1 MLFLVLVL
9 AEAIED
15 AAGGKVRAFD
25 EAQQILDRDI
35 VKVVVVVDHVGQAID
50 DFAQIVGRDVGRHA
64 DGNAAGA
71 VDQQIGQRRGQDV
84 RLAQRVVEVVVPV
97 DRILLQIVEHQA
109 ADLGQT
115 RLGVAH
121 GRGVVAVDA
130 AKVALPIDQ
139 RIAQAEVLGHAHHG
153 VVDRGIAVGVIF
165 AQHFTDDTR
174 ALLVRPGV
182 HQIEVVIHGVEN
194 APMDRLEPIAHIRQG
209 ARHDHA
215 HGVIEV
221 GVLHG
226 AGDVDGKDGAELA
239 VCCTH
244 LYLSIVGNRCC

>member
-1 MLFLVLVL
+1 MLVLAFVL

-15 AAGGKVRAFD
+15 AAGGEIGPLD

-35 VKVVVVVDHVGQAID
+35 IEVVVVVDHVGQAVD

-71 VDQQIGQRRGQDV
+71 VDQQIGQRRGQDI
-84 RLAQRVVEVVVPV
+84 RLAQRVVEVVMPF
-97 DRILLQIVEHQA
+97 DRILLQIVEDQA
-109 ADLGQT
+109 ADLGQA

-130 AKVALPIDQ
+130 AEVALAIDQ

-153 VVDRGIAVGVIF
+153 VVDRGVAVGVILT
-165 AQHFTDDTR
+165 QHFTDDTR

-182 HQIEVVIHGVEN
+182 HQIEIVVHGVED
-194 APMDRLEPIAHIRQG
+194 APVDRLEPIAHVGQG

-239 VCCTH
+239 VCCAH
-244 LYLSIVGNRCC
+244 LFLSKVRSRCC